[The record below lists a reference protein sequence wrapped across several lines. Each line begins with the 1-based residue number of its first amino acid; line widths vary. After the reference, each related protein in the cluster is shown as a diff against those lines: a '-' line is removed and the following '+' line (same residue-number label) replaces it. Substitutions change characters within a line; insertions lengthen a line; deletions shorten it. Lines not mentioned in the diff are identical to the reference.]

1 MATRRSK
8 PRRLWPFLI
17 VALAGH
23 GLGVGGAMVY
33 EIGAPL
39 SESHDLVMGGGVAG
53 DEQITPIDL
62 DLIEPTVIN
71 ELADRPT
78 EEQAAA
84 ELAKK
89 AEEARKAEESPDTP
103 GQVVDIAKPQMEM
116 RPDDARFLSEYDSK
130 VEKESRSRGAPGPL
144 APPAPKTDK
153 PEQRE
158 EAQPTPPVP
167 PQQAQQAQPA
177 QTPGHPG
184 ALAMRDPGKGPEKTE
199 KAETVGAEKGEHGPT
214 TDDGLGAQAG
224 KSPNEQPPTPDKPG
238 GAPGTPGAGDGK
250 PLPSL
255 AELRPTDETLRSAM
269 AGGGGSLDALSDVDD
284 GAETLL
290 NTKRF
295 RYASFFNRVKHAVAQ
310 SWHPDDAYRLR
321 DPSGRIYG
329 IKARRTTVRVSLRP
343 DGTLEGA
350 RVEKASGVDFLDDE
364 AVNALRA
371 AQPFPNPPQGLVDGG
386 SKLITFRFEFNFE
399 IMEAPSFRVFRN

>member
-1 MATRRSK
+1 
-8 PRRLWPFLI
+8 
-17 VALAGH
+17 
-23 GLGVGGAMVY
+23 MVY

-39 SESHDLVMGGGVAG
+39 NDSQDFVVGGGAPG
-53 DEQITPIDL
+53 GEQITPIDL
-62 DLIEPTVIN
+62 DLIEPTVLN

-103 GQVVDIAKPQMEM
+103 GQVVDLAKPAMEM
-116 RPDDARFLSEYDSK
+116 RPDDAKFLSEYDSK
-130 VEKESRSRGAPGPL
+130 VDKEMRSRGAPGPI
-144 APPAPKTDK
+144 APPAPKTEK
-153 PEQRE
+153 PEERE
-158 EAQPTPPVP
+158 PAQPTPPVP
-167 PQQAQQAQPA
+167 PQQAQQAQEA
-177 QTPGHPG
+177 QPPGHVG

-199 KAETVGAEKGEHGPT
+199 KPEETVGVEKGEKGDA
-214 TDDGLGAQAG
+214 TDDGLGARAG
-224 KSPNEQPPTPDKPG
+224 ATEKKEQPTPDKPG

-255 AELRPTDETLRSAM
+255 AELRPTDDTLRSAM

-310 SWHPDDAYRLR
+310 SWHPDDAYRMR

-364 AVNALRA
+364 AVSALKA
-371 AQPFPNPPQGLVDGG
+371 AQPFPNPPQGLVDAG

-399 IMEAPSFRVFRN
+399 IMEAPSFRVFRQ